1 MDKWIEIARTGTFTD
16 STGRQQ
22 TFTEKDLDAIASAYD
37 PQKRDAPLVFGHPQT
52 DAAPAFGWAQ
62 RLKREGGRLL
72 AQFAQVPEQVRA
84 LVGAGHYRHVSMGL
98 MPDRVTL
105 RHVALLG
112 AAQPAIDGLRAVE
125 FSDGDDAITVDFA
138 ATPQG
143 DTMTMEELQR
153 QVGQLQ
159 AQIEALKTENASLKK
174 KAETSQ
180 QEKEQAEA
188 SKTEAEKKAEKAS
201 ADFAA
206 YREQVE
212 GERREARVSDLVKD
226 GKVKPAD
233 KEKVLTFAAAL
244 ASQGAVWTLPPP
256 TARARPSAWKNA
268 TCGSWKHGPGTS
280 VLRNFRRLRPMRV
293 MTSPNGPPT
302 TWSAKCRRSHE
313 RGLSRKIHVW
323 WRTCRHG

>member
-16 STGRQQ
+16 SAGRQQ

-84 LVGAGHYRHVSMGL
+84 LVGAGHYRHVSMSL

-125 FSDGDDAITVDFA
+125 FSDGDDVITVDFA

-159 AQIEALKTENASLKK
+159 AQIEALKTENASLK
-174 KAETSQ
+174 
-180 QEKEQAEA
+180 
-188 SKTEAEKKAEKAS
+188 KKAEKAS

-244 ASQGAVWTLPPP
+244 ASQGGSVDFAAPDGKSETISLEE
-256 TARARPSAWKNA
+256 RYLRELEARPRDQRFAEFS
-268 TCGSWKHGPGTS
+268 T
-280 VLRNFRRLRPMRV
+280 
-293 MTSPNGPPT
+293 PPAHAGNDQPEWT
-302 TWSAKCRRSHE
+302 PDDMVSKM
-313 RGLSRKIHVW
+313 
-323 WRTCRHG
+323 